1 MNPPINGQF
10 HSRLIKTRIIADT
23 KNNVIREVDDITTND
38 NGIIRREIDIHSIPI
53 PPPRKTRKHVH
64 FVDKTSP
71 LSVPIDR
78 MPTPFV
84 PEIRFINKRKPA
96 SRKHAKPKKRTSN
109 SRKTQKVNR
118 ESSKKGNKRESKTGT
133 AKR

>member
-1 MNPPINGQF
+1 MNLPMKGQF
-10 HSRLIKTRIIADT
+10 HSKLIKTRIIADT
-23 KNNVIREVDDITTND
+23 KNGVIREVDDITTND

-53 PPPRKTRKHVH
+53 SLRKTRKHVR

-71 LSVPIDR
+71 LSIPIDR

-96 SRKHAKPKKRTSN
+96 SRKPAIHKKPTSTP
-109 SRKTQKVNR
+109 RKTQKAHR
-118 ESSKKGNKRESKTGT
+118 ESSKKGNKRESKKGA
-133 AKR
+133 AKK